1 MFPPVYQWFTLTV
14 KGKKFQVRLDR
25 TCRIWAANFRDY
37 LKMEI
42 NSVMEMEK
50 KADGSYSLMQVS

>member
-1 MFPPVYQWFTLTV
+1 M
-14 KGKKFQVRLDR
+14 GCEFQR
-25 TCRIWAANFRDY
+25 Y
-37 LKMEI
+37 LKIEI